1 MLGPMAP
8 VVLNNTVL
16 RDGHQSLAA
25 TRMTTAQMLPAAGP
39 LDALGFGALETWGGA
54 TIDAALRFLHEH
66 PFERLTRLKAAA
78 PRTPQMML
86 LRGQN
91 LVQYTSFPD
100 DVVEAFVACTARRGL
115 DVFRVFDALNDTR
128 NLRTAIRAVKS
139 AGRHAQGVICYTT
152 SPVHTLASLV
162 AVADELVGLGVDSL
176 CLKDMAGL
184 LTPHAAHEL
193 VRALRRR
200 HACPLVVHSH
210 DTAGLAV
217 ASYLAAI
224 DAGADAIE
232 TSIAPFA
239 NGTGQ
244 PDTVRMLAALAGH
257 PRAPSLDAAL
267 LLTLRR
273 HFEQVASELAAF
285 MSPANERVDCDALTF
300 QVPGGM
306 LSNFRTQLAE
316 QHLGHRFHEVMLEVP
331 VVRAALGWIPL
342 VTPTSQIVGTQAVL
356 NVKFGRWRNLAP
368 ATVEVALGRYGRPP
382 GPVDPDL
389 LALARRQADRE
400 PLAGRPA
407 DELAPRMPALRAEL
421 AEEQQPHALVGA
433 VEALR
438 EFLGGEVERL
448 PGGEHGACRV
458 DQLAALGRSDALEAA
473 GARELRGMIG
483 GETRERRAVDL
494 DAGPSVVM
502 HPVRAQ
508 PCAAPALQRLRR
520 NADLARQLVG
530 RERAALALAGHHRQ
544 PRRQVEHERDEVGAQ
559 RASAHDLARGRGDL
573 EPDDARERIAE
584 RVLGTRVDRRD
595 QRLGGEHLPA
605 RGVVRRVDRLR
616 RQRLDGREAVA
627 RAAWHVGQSVREPAD
642 ARAVYG
648 LVRSLP
654 PVIVARCRDRG
665 QFVRTLWSRGRGEPR
680 SDASK
685 SLFADAGERLP
696 HPWVFAAG
704 AQPAA
709 ELSRVGSQVASDGPR
724 TRPSASVESTFAVI
738 EVVRAMRGLSRVSSS

>member
-1 MLGPMAP
+1 MAP

-66 PFERLTRLKAAA
+66 PFERLSRLKAAA

-115 DVFRVFDALNDTR
+115 DIFRVFDALNDTR
-128 NLRTAIRAVKS
+128 NLRTAIRAVKA
-139 AGRHAQGVICYTT
+139 AGRHAQGVVCYTT
-152 SPVHTLASLV
+152 SPVHTPARLV
-162 AVADELVGLGVDSL
+162 EVADELVGLGVDSL

-224 DAGADAIE
+224 DAGADVIE

-257 PRAPSLDAAL
+257 PRAPVLDAGL

-273 HFEQVASELAAF
+273 HFEQVAAELAAF
-285 MSPANERVDCDALTF
+285 MSPANDRVDCDALTF

-368 ATVEVALGRYGRPP
+368 ATVDLALGRYGRPP
-382 GPVDPDL
+382 GPVDADL
-389 LALARRQADRE
+389 LALARRQAGRE

-421 AEEQQPHALVGA
+421 AAKGFEPSDELAVLWAMFPRETEALLRPGAPAAPPAPAPGVHSAPPPGPAPAPAGAAVSPAVRHLRVTVAGRVFEVQVEPVGEAAVPAPAPPPAEPLPRASPAVSPGPARRGEPVPSPLAGRLVSIDVPVGA
-433 VEALR
+433 VVNEGTQLATIEALKMNT
-438 EFLGGEVERL
+438 FLFSPRGGRVAEIRARPGEDVE
-448 PGGEHGACRV
+448 EGAV
-458 DQLAALGRSDALEAA
+458 LLILE
-473 GARELRGMIG
+473 
-483 GETRERRAVDL
+483 
-494 DAGPSVVM
+494 
-502 HPVRAQ
+502 
-508 PCAAPALQRLRR
+508 
-520 NADLARQLVG
+520 
-530 RERAALALAGHHRQ
+530 
-544 PRRQVEHERDEVGAQ
+544 
-559 RASAHDLARGRGDL
+559 
-573 EPDDARERIAE
+573 
-584 RVLGTRVDRRD
+584 
-595 QRLGGEHLPA
+595 
-605 RGVVRRVDRLR
+605 
-616 RQRLDGREAVA
+616 
-627 RAAWHVGQSVREPAD
+627 
-642 ARAVYG
+642 
-648 LVRSLP
+648 
-654 PVIVARCRDRG
+654 
-665 QFVRTLWSRGRGEPR
+665 
-680 SDASK
+680 
-685 SLFADAGERLP
+685 
-696 HPWVFAAG
+696 
-704 AQPAA
+704 
-709 ELSRVGSQVASDGPR
+709 
-724 TRPSASVESTFAVI
+724 
-738 EVVRAMRGLSRVSSS
+738 